1 MTPSGSIGVKGGG
14 KTNGGQLEEVQR
26 HTRAAMIDGYN
37 RTMALIMSGRTSSGL
52 EKIKKIQQGQ
62 LSSGRLEDINYYES
76 DFLMLWKFKIV
87 DSFIFFA
94 NAGLGAGNRNLSV
107 YNWLN

>member
-14 KTNGGQLEEVQR
+14 KTDAGQLEEVQR

-62 LSSGRLEDINYYES
+62 LSSGRLENINYYGA
-76 DFLMLWKFKIV
+76 DFFDV
-87 DSFIFFA
+87 VEVQDC
-94 NAGLGAGNRNLSV
+94 R
-107 YNWLN
+107 